1 VAIYFSQEEWDL
13 LDEAQK
19 LLYLDVMLENFAL
32 MSSLGKVL
40 DPTPHPHSVFWFLS
54 VLFALEATLPFPQ
67 PECRPC

>member
-32 MSSLGKVL
+32 TISLGKVL
-40 DPTPHPHSVFWFLS
+40 TSILCHVFC
-54 VLFALEATLPFPQ
+54 LFSFSPEAAMLFP
-67 PECRPC
+67 